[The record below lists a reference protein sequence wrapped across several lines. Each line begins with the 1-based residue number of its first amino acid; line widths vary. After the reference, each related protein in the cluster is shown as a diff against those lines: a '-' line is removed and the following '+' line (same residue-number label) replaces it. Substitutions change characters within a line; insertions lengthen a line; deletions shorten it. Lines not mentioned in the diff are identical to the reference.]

1 MKFHQLRCFLAVAQ
15 HRSIRAAARALPLS
29 QPAVT
34 KSLREL
40 EHDLGVPL
48 VVRGVAGVQLTE
60 FGEAFRL
67 RASLLMQE
75 SRRARDELAL
85 IRDGVGA
92 TLSVAVGSTVALTL
106 LPKVLARFREA
117 FPRAQVNLWEDV
129 LPSSLDRLRDGTL
142 DLVVMQG
149 TTQPLDPDM
158 EAQPLYTLN
167 SVVGARAQHPLVR
180 SRSLR
185 SLLDAEWLLPSS
197 GHDGHSPGEH
207 VFTAHGF
214 PVPRRITSCYSL
226 TLALALIKEMDYL
239 SVFAASLASTEF
251 ARHGLKVLPLR
262 EKLPPSTVSVIRRKG
277 AYPTIAAQAFVEMLE
292 QMGKKAA

>member
-75 SRRARDELAL
+75 SSRAREELAL

-106 LPKVLARFREA
+106 LPRVLAA
-117 FPRAQVNLWEDV
+117 FKQAYPRAQVNLWEDV
-129 LPSSLDRLRDGTL
+129 QPSSLDRLRDGTL

-158 EAQPLYTLN
+158 ESQPLYTLD

-197 GHDGHSPGEH
+197 GHDVHSPSEH
-207 VFTAHGF
+207 VFTAHGL

-239 SVFAASLASTEF
+239 SVFAASLARTEF
-251 ARHGLKVLPLR
+251 ARHGLKALPLR
-262 EKLPPSTVSVIRRKG
+262 EPLPASTVSVIRRRG
-277 AYPTIAAQAFVEMLE
+277 SQTTIAAQAFVDMLE
-292 QMGKKAA
+292 RMGKKAH

>member
-40 EHDLGVPL
+40 EQDLGVPL

-85 IRDGVGA
+85 IRDGAGA

-106 LPKVLARFREA
+106 LPRVLAAFRQA

-129 LPSSLDRLRDGTL
+129 QPSSLDRLRDGTL

-149 TTQPLDPDM
+149 TTEPLDADM
-158 EAQPLYTLN
+158 ETQPLYTLN

-185 SLLDAEWLLPSS
+185 SLLDAQWLLPSS
-197 GHDGHSPGEH
+197 GHDGHSPSEL
-207 VFTAHGF
+207 VFTAHGL
-214 PVPRRITSCYSL
+214 PVPRHITSCYSL

-239 SVFAASLASTEF
+239 SVFAASLASSEF
-251 ARHGLKVLPLR
+251 VRHGLKALPLR
-262 EKLPPSTVSVIRRKG
+262 EELPPSTVSVIRRKDSR
-277 AYPTIAAQAFVEMLE
+277 PTIAAQAFVETLE
-292 QMGKKAA
+292 RLGKKAP